1 VALLRRWY
9 DGLRRHSL
17 RLTKYGIVGIV
28 GFVADVGGFNLLR
41 FAGGHGPLYDMPLA
55 AKAISTGMGVVV
67 AWLGHRY
74 WTFRENRRFAV
85 HREFVVFVVV
95 SLIGLGISLAPLA
108 ISHYALDLR
117 SPLADNISANI
128 IGLGLGT
135 AFRYWA
141 MHTRV
146 FTEVRP
152 TPPATSSL
160 PAADAAGETADA
172 AGEKESGQLLG
183 ATADVGRGDP
193 SGRAVR

>member
-1 VALLRRWY
+1 MAPLRRWY

-17 RLTKYGIVGIV
+17 RLMKYGLVGIA
-28 GFVADVGGFNLLR
+28 GFVVDVGGFNLLR
-41 FAGGHGPLYDMPLA
+41 FAGGHGPLYEMPLA
-55 AKAISTGMGVVV
+55 AKAISTAMGVVV

-85 HREFVVFVVV
+85 HREFVEFVVV

-108 ISHYALDLR
+108 ISHYALGLR

-128 IGLGLGT
+128 VGLGLAT

-160 PAADAAGETADA
+160 PTADA
-172 AGEKESGQLLG
+172 AGEQGSEQLLG
-183 ATADVGRGDP
+183 AVTDVRRSDP
-193 SGRAVR
+193 SDRGAR

>member
-1 VALLRRWY
+1 MALIRRWL

-17 RLTKYGIVGIV
+17 RLTKYGLVGIA
-28 GFVADVGGFNLLR
+28 GFVVDVGGFNLLR

-55 AKAISTGMGVVV
+55 AKAISTAMGVVV

-85 HREFVVFVVV
+85 HREFVGFVVV
-95 SLIGLGISLAPLA
+95 SLIGLGISLVPLA
-108 ISHYALDLR
+108 ISHHALGLR
-117 SPLADNISANI
+117 SALADNISANI
-128 IGLGLGT
+128 IGLGLAT

-152 TPPATSSL
+152 TPAETSPL
-160 PAADAAGETADA
+160 LTAGA
-172 AGEKESGQLLG
+172 AGEK
-183 ATADVGRGDP
+183 
-193 SGRAVR
+193 SGRP